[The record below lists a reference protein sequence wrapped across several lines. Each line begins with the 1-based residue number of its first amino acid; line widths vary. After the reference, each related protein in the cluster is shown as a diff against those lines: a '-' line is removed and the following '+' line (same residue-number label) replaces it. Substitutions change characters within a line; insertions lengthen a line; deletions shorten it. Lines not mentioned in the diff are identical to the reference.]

1 MAAAETLLS
10 FAYLTSPSFFLPLAA
25 HYNKPV
31 KMLQQLAVRVIEAR
45 DLLAEDLNG
54 FSDPFVAIE
63 VLDARGDIL
72 ISAGIA
78 KTKVAKKTLAPHWDE
93 TFTIGSDRFD
103 LRLGTTL
110 RFMLYDFDGLK
121 KDDILGVV
129 DIPLDLINSEPLPVR
144 VLNEWFL
151 A

>member
-1 MAAAETLLS
+1 
-10 FAYLTSPSFFLPLAA
+10 
-25 HYNKPV
+25 
-31 KMLQQLAVRVIEAR
+31 MLQQLVVHVIEAR

-63 VLDARGDIL
+63 VLDARGEVL
-72 ISAGIA
+72 IPAGIS
-78 KTKVAKKTLAPHWDE
+78 KTKVAKKTLAPKWDE
-93 TFTIGSDRFD
+93 TFTVGSASFD

-129 DIPLDLINSEPLPVR
+129 DIPLDLINSEPLPVCKIKR
-144 VLNEWFL
+144 DL
-151 A
+151 ALCLSL